1 MRVLTYVGTICLL
14 LVSAMMIPL
23 ASGEGEK
30 FEFQAEV
37 SRLMDIIINSLY
49 QKKEIFLREL
59 ISNGSDALDKLRL
72 LALEDP
78 SLYLTSSGEKL
89 DLEIKITF
97 DAAERTLT
105 IRDTGIGMTKE
116 DLIENLGT
124 VAKSGTTQFV
134 ESMSGG
140 ADMSL
145 IGQFGVGFYSVY
157 LVADKVR
164 VTSKHNSDD
173 QYVWESTADSTF
185 SVELD
190 PQGNTLGRGSEI
202 TLFLK
207 EDALEYANQ
216 DRVEGLVKRYSE
228 FITFPIFLHK
238 SKTETVAE
246 EEEEEDDEEDDEEED
261 DDLKTSDDEEE
272 EESPKTKEVTSWV
285 WEQVNTQKAIWT
297 RSENDINDSEYEAFY
312 QAISKDMQKPLTW
325 THFRAEGEVEFKS
338 ILYIP
343 KSSPPGMMDNYYNTK
358 AALKLYVRKVLIT
371 DEFEELIPKYLSF
384 IKGVVDSDDLPL
396 NVSRETLQ
404 QHKVLKVMGKK
415 LLRKILDL
423 LRKMSDAEEAKKKK
437 NQDEDDEDEE
447 EGKVAEYSTFW
458 KNFGK
463 NIKLGVIEDSSN
475 RNRLTKLLR
484 FSTTHSENEL
494 TSLPGYVERMPE
506 WQKSIYYMAGSDLD
520 VIKKSPFLEQAIA
533 KNVEVLLMNDP
544 LDEYCVQQLPEF
556 EGFKLQSLTKE
567 GLKFGDETELDSKRE
582 KLYKEKFKPLTEWM
596 KKLLSSNLDKIS
608 VSNRVTDTPAILVTS
623 QFGYSANMEKIM
635 KHQAFG
641 SQASQMQMGS
651 KKSMEINAR
660 HPIVEQL
667 LKLCQSDPES
677 QEAMDL
683 VYLMYDTSLLN
694 SGFDMDDTT
703 DFASRMYRVMQ
714 RGLGLDTL
722 DLLPEIEIPVVE
734 DDLTGEKEEL

>member
-1 MRVLTYVGTICLL
+1 
-14 LVSAMMIPL
+14 MMIPL